1 MITAGIDM
9 GAKTIKVVIV
19 KDNKIVARSM
29 NPTGFEPV
37 ETAEKTLQEAIKQAG
52 ILRGDIKKIFTTGA
66 GRKSIPFADNSVLL
80 ISAPKRPE
88 A

>member
-37 ETAEKTLQEAIKQAG
+37 QTAE
-52 ILRGDIKKIFTTGA
+52 
-66 GRKSIPFADNSVLL
+66 
-80 ISAPKRPE
+80 
-88 A
+88 